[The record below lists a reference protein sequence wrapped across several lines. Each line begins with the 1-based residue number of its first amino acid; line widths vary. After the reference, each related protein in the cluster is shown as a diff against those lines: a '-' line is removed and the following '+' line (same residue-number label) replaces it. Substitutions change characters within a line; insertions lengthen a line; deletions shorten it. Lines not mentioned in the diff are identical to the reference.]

1 QMDVLIRLTP
11 GIESGT
17 HQFIMTGNEYLKYG
31 FNLTNGQADEAGA
44 QLKHHTY
51 LKLKGVHSHIGSQI
65 FNSISFVMGVQ
76 VLFDKIKELKQSFQF
91 IPEVMNFGGGFG
103 IRYTKEDDPLPND
116 YHVKEIVRTVKE
128 QVNEIDIPMPE
139 IWIEP
144 GRSIVGDAGVSLYT
158 IGSMKDIPNIRKYIA
173 VDGGM

>member
-1 QMDVLIRLTP
+1 KYFCSAIIR
-11 GIESGT
+11 
-17 HQFIMTGNEYLKYG
+17 
-31 FNLTNGQADEAGA
+31 
-44 QLKHHTY
+44 
-51 LKLKGVHSHIGSQI
+51 
-65 FNSISFVMGVQ
+65 
-76 VLFDKIKELKQSFQF
+76 LFDKIKKCKESYQF
-91 IPEVMNFGGGFG
+91 IPEEMNIGGRFG
-103 IRYTKEDDPLPND
+103 IRYRKEDDPLPND

-173 VDGGM
+173 VDGGMSDN

>member
-1 QMDVLIRLTP
+1 
-11 GIESGT
+11 
-17 HQFIMTGNEYLKYG
+17 
-31 FNLTNGQADEAGA
+31 
-44 QLKHHTY
+44 

-65 FNSISFVMGVQ
+65 FNPKSFVMAVHL
-76 VLFDKIKELKQSFQF
+76 LFDKIKEWKQSFQF

-128 QVNEIDIPMPE
+128 QVNDLNIPMLE

-144 GRSIVGDAGVSLYT
+144 GRFIVGDSGVILYT
-158 IGSMKDIPNIRKYIA
+158 VGSMKDIPNIRKYVSVDNGNANIIQPAIYKAKYEPIIA
-173 VDGGM
+173 NIVT